1 MTNVCKI
8 REAAGLTIDQL
19 AMKAGVSSNVVRVA
33 EGRDPNRPYRTSNAS
48 ATLLA
53 AALNVEVNDLFDPLE
68 LSDLGR
74 PTGTKNDATGIGCV
88 TARRASAASP
98 PRRCVRTASC
108 SSESAWAAS
117 TARLSPLDFSRWQSP
132 DPTPERSIPVHQ
144 HDERAPPGVF
154 SWLKY

>member
-88 TARRASAASP
+88 TAEAMCP
-98 PRRCVRTASC
+98 DCFMLVRISVGC
-108 SSESAWAAS
+108 LDCEVKPS
-117 TARLSPLDFSRWQSP
+117 RLLAMA
-132 DPTPERSIPVHQ
+132 V
-144 HDERAPPGVF
+144 A
-154 SWLKY
+154 